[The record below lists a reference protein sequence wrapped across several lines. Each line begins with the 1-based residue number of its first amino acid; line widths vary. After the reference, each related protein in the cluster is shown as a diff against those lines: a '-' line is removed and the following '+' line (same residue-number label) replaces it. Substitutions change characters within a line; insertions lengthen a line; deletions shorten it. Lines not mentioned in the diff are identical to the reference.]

1 MLVSQRPPA
10 VLLLKD
16 GTRFT
21 GRALGAKTTAVGEIC
36 FNTGMTGYQEIITD
50 PSYTGQLMVMAA
62 PHIGNYGVKQD
73 PAEPLRGEDE
83 GPKVSVAGLVVKKF
97 SDVWSRPGGTGSLE
111 EMLANAGVP
120 GISDID
126 TRKLV
131 RHIRDHGAQNAIL
144 DTTGMADDEL
154 QARLDQAPE
163 MAGLELSSAVT
174 GKEPYDAGQ
183 PGSSYRVALI
193 DFGIKLNTVRHL
205 IARDCLV
212 RVFPMHVPVAEI
224 MHWRPDGIV
233 LSNGPG
239 DPAAMP
245 AAQKHVKQIMDTGLP
260 VFGIC
265 LGHQLLGLV
274 HGVGTL
280 KMHHGHRGINHP
292 VRNLVTHK
300 NEVTSQNHGFVV
312 DRQQAEAH
320 PDMFISH
327 VHLNDGS
334 VAGIQY
340 RNKPVF
346 SVQHHPEAGP
356 GPFDAL
362 YLFDE
367 FLGMM
372 EKRKQPAPEQARTA

>member
-1 MLVSQRPPA
+1 M
-10 VLLLKD
+10 LKD

-21 GRALGAKTTAVGEIC
+21 GRAIGAKATTVGEIC

-73 PAEPLRGEDE
+73 LTGPLAGEDE

-97 SDVWSRPGGTGSLE
+97 SEVWSRPSGTGSLD
-111 EMLANAGVP
+111 EMLTRAGVP

-144 DTTGMADDEL
+144 DTTGLPDKEL
-154 QARLDQAPE
+154 VARLAEAPE

-174 GKEPYDAGQ
+174 GKEAHDAGD
-183 PGSSYRVALI
+183 PNSSYRVAVI
-193 DFGIKLNTVRHL
+193 DFGIKLNTVRNL
-205 IARDCLV
+205 IARDCFV
-212 RVFPMHVPVAEI
+212 RVFPMHVPLHEI
-224 MHWRPDGIV
+224 MRWDPDGIV
-233 LSNGPG
+233 LGNGPG

-245 AAQKHVKQIMDTGLP
+245 EAQKLVEQIVGSGLP

-292 VRNLVTHK
+292 VRNMLTHK
-300 NEVTSQNHGFVV
+300 NEVTSQNHGFVM

-320 PDMFISH
+320 SDMVISH

-334 VAGIQY
+334 VAGIRY
-340 RNKPVF
+340 KNKPVF

-367 FLGMM
+367 FLGLMQ
-372 EKRKQPAPEQARTA
+372 KSKQPAPAQARTA